1 MSEISIWAEH
11 GGLIGLI
18 IFSLFGLV
26 ATFIVVLTRKDKSS
40 QQFIKE
46 ILANDREER
55 KEDRGEHRDT
65 FNRLS
70 DALNDLTDELRKK
83 DWANTVINALRNE
96 GFFVPENKW
105 RFVLHSTYWL
115 CILVSVERE
124 SPQSQ
129 PTKQYEKIHRRRS
142 IWIGLDMDA

>member
-1 MSEISIWAEH
+1 MSEASIWAEH

-40 QQFIKE
+40 QNFIKE
-46 ILANDREER
+46 ILNNDREER
-55 KEDRGEHRDT
+55 KEDRGEHRET

-83 DWANTVINALRNE
+83 DN
-96 GFFVPENKW
+96 P
-105 RFVLHSTYWL
+105 H
-115 CILVSVERE
+115 
-124 SPQSQ
+124 
-129 PTKQYEKIHRRRS
+129 
-142 IWIGLDMDA
+142 

>member
-1 MSEISIWAEH
+1 MSEASIWAEH

-40 QQFIKE
+40 QNFIKE
-46 ILANDREER
+46 ILNNDREER
-55 KEDRGEHRDT
+55 KEDRGEHRET

-83 DWANTVINALRNE
+83 DK
-96 GFFVPENKW
+96 P
-105 RFVLHSTYWL
+105 H
-115 CILVSVERE
+115 
-124 SPQSQ
+124 
-129 PTKQYEKIHRRRS
+129 
-142 IWIGLDMDA
+142 